1 MATEKTDTAQRGS
14 EPRPEA
20 SQDAK
25 TEDFTHYVHLADGS
39 VVRHNMESPLGNHL
53 VADDEDPIGGR
64 YIIGI
69 YPR

>member
-1 MATEKTDTAQRGS
+1 MATEKTDTVPGGS
-14 EPRPEA
+14 QSRTEA
-20 SQDAK
+20 SK
-25 TEDFTHYVHLADGS
+25 TDDFTHYVHLADGS

-53 VADDEDPIGGR
+53 VAYDEDPIGGR